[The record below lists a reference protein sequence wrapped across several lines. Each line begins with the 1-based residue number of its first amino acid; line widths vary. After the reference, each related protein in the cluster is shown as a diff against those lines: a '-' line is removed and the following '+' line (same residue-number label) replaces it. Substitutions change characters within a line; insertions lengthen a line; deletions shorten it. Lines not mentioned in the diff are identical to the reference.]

1 MDINKEKCK
10 TLKKIRKKLA
20 DALDIDL
27 HQRECTYEGACSGT
41 CPKCKQEEQQ
51 LNRAILAKSALAAGT
66 VAVTVGLTGCT
77 QMGQPP
83 LEGETVMIPS
93 TVEELDRMPEQPPS
107 TLQAPERNTEEPE
120 QETGTEIEGTEIEGT
135 EETGTTEEFYELEG
149 DIVMVEPTEG
159 E

>member
-41 CPKCKQEEQQ
+41 CPKCKQEEEQ
-51 LNRAILAKSALAAGT
+51 LNRAILAKSALAAGA
-66 VAVTVGLTGCT
+66 VALTVGLTGCT
-77 QMGQPP
+77 QMSQPP
-83 LEGETVMIPS
+83 LEGETVILPS
-93 TVEELDRMPEQPPS
+93 TVEELDGVTEAPPS
-107 TLQAPERNTEEPE
+107 TVQKPEGDTEEPE
-120 QETGTEIEGTEIEGT
+120 QEKGTDIVPEIEGM
-135 EETGTTEEFYELEG
+135 EEVGTTEEFYELEG
-149 DIVMVEPTEG
+149 DIVMVEPTEV